1 MTTSQIIAEF
11 CRESEHAF
19 DTLDQSNG
27 DALAISECDR
37 EIEAAR
43 RRRNDRLSELNERQD
58 ERGKG

>member
-1 MTTSQIIAEF
+1 MRRQIIAEWHDEATRIWIEF
-11 CRESEHAF
+11 NESDHGAV
-19 DTLDQSNG
+19 
-27 DALAISECDR
+27 ALAKADR